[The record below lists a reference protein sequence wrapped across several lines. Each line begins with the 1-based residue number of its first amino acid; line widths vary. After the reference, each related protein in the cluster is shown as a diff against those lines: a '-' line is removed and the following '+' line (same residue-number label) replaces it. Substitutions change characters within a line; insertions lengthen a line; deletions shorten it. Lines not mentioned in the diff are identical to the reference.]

1 MIESLDWWIN
11 EPGSNMYLCTEI
23 CDLFFTSLI
32 LFDNLQYKNNEA
44 VVFGNQKSN
53 EGASSKG

>member
-11 EPGSNMYLCTEI
+11 EPVSNMYLCTEI

-44 VVFGNQKSN
+44 VVLGNQKSY